1 MEKINGKLVTFIGI
15 IVLILLIAIFGFIFW
30 EPAPEY
36 IQGEAEATEVRIS
49 GKVPGRIEVFRFNEG
64 DQVRQGDTVAILD
77 SPEVM
82 AKYDQAE
89 AAQTAARALS
99 EKADKGTRSEQIVMA
114 YQTWQ
119 KAKAAAE
126 VAEKTFDRVEKLFE
140 NEVIPAQ
147 KKDEAE
153 ANYKAMLATEQA
165 AKAQYEMARNGAQKE
180 DKMAAEAQLARA
192 KGAVAEVQ
200 AYVKETYLV
209 SPINGE
215 VSECYPKVGE
225 LVGTGSPVM
234 DILDLSDL
242 WISFNVREDQ
252 LGDFKMGETFEAV
265 VPALGH
271 KEIELKVTYLKD
283 MGSYAAWRATKTT
296 GQYDIKTFRVK
307 AKPLQTVEGLRP
319 GMTVLKKLESKH

>member
-1 MEKINGKLVTFIGI
+1 M
-15 IVLILLIAIFGFIFW
+15 
-30 EPAPEY
+30 
-36 IQGEAEATEVRIS
+36 
-49 GKVPGRIEVFRFNEG
+49 
-64 DQVRQGDTVAILD
+64 
-77 SPEVM
+77 
-82 AKYDQAE
+82 
-89 AAQTAARALS
+89 
-99 EKADKGTRSEQIVMA
+99 
-114 YQTWQ
+114 
-119 KAKAAAE
+119 
-126 VAEKTFDRVEKLFE
+126 
-140 NEVIPAQ
+140 
-147 KKDEAE
+147 
-153 ANYKAMLATEQA
+153 
-165 AKAQYEMARNGAQKE
+165 
-180 DKMAAEAQLARA
+180 ARA

-215 VSECYPKVGE
+215 VSERYPKVGE

-242 WISFNVREDQ
+242 WISFNIREDQ
-252 LGDFKMGETFEAV
+252 LRDFKMGETFEAV